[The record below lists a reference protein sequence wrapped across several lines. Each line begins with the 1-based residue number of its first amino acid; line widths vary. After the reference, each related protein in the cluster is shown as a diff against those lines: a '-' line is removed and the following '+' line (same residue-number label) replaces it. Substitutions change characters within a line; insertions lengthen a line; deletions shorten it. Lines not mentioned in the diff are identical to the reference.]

1 MEDSRQMVDMDDF
14 DRFRN
19 ELNMSFTAGK
29 SNSMP
34 LVEGENAMRKQ
45 GAKASD
51 KKMSLVPRLFNE
63 DINNKSKN
71 KRGVEKPKP

>member
-29 SNSMP
+29 SNYLP
-34 LVEGENAMRKQ
+34 LVEGENAMRRR

-51 KKMSLVPRLFNE
+51 KKMSLVPRQPKE
-63 DINNKSKN
+63 DVNNKSKN
-71 KRGVEKPKP
+71 RRGVEKPKP